1 MQRWQA
7 IRGRARS
14 ALPIGTRGVRR
25 ARRWPAF
32 AVVAALTAAACGGDD
47 DLGDSGTTS
56 TSSSTTAAPTPTS
69 TPDTTMTI
77 GATSTTPTTTEA
89 GSPAAPAPDPTTS
102 TTSTTEPAV
111 ELPLSLLADGLG
123 LVSFDQ
129 PYVDV
134 VEALSAVLGEPD
146 YVGADVFEPAIGS
159 MRSVSW
165 GHLRVDFAGGA
176 GALYF
181 TGYQL
186 AREMTVEEADGEFRF
201 ALPEWSPESWELQL
215 TTEAGIGI
223 DATAEAA
230 DAVYPE
236 VFAARCDAQV
246 EPTTLLADDGT
257 IDQLFVAPQQSG
269 VYLQRPI
276 DGTVWAIG
284 AQVAP
289 NPLLCDGAMP

>member
-1 MQRWQA
+1 MPRTV
-7 IRGRARS
+7 ARRRH
-14 ALPIGTRGVRR
+14 LPIAIAGVGLL
-25 ARRWPAF
+25 
-32 AVVAALTAAACGGDD
+32 VACGGGD

-56 TSSSTTAAPTPTS
+56 TSSSTSAAPTTS
-69 TPDTTMTI
+69 TPDTTTTI
-77 GATSTTPTTTEA
+77 GATSTAPTTTEA
-89 GSPAAPAPDPTTS
+89 GSPAAPASDPTS

-146 YVGADVFEPAIGS
+146 HVGADVFEPAIGS

-230 DAVYPE
+230 DAVYSE

>member
-1 MQRWQA
+1 MPRTV
-7 IRGRARS
+7 ARRRH
-14 ALPIGTRGVRR
+14 LPIAIAGVGLL
-25 ARRWPAF
+25 
-32 AVVAALTAAACGGDD
+32 VACGGGD

-56 TSSSTTAAPTPTS
+56 TSSSTSAAPTTS
-69 TPDTTMTI
+69 TPDTTTTI
-77 GATSTTPTTTEA
+77 GATSTAPTTTEA
-89 GSPAAPAPDPTTS
+89 GSPAAPASDPTS

-134 VEALSAVLGEPD
+134 VEALTAVLGEPD
-146 YVGADVFEPAIGS
+146 HVGADVFEPAIGS

-230 DAVYPE
+230 DAVYSE

>member
-7 IRGRARS
+7 VRGGARS
-14 ALPIGTRGVRR
+14 GVPVDPRGVGR
-25 ARRWPAF
+25 ARRWPAL

-56 TSSSTTAAPTPTS
+56 TSSSTSAAPTSTS
-69 TPDTTMTI
+69 TPDTTTTV
-77 GATSTTPTTTEA
+77 GATSTAPTTTEA
-89 GSPAAPAPDPTTS
+89 GSPAAPAPGPTTS
-102 TTSTTEPAV
+102 TTSTTEPALG
-111 ELPLSLLADGLG
+111 LPLSLLADGLG

-134 VEALSAVLGEPD
+134 VEALTAVLGEPD
-146 YVGADVFEPAIGS
+146 HVGADVFEPAIGS
-159 MRSVSW
+159 MRSVTW
-165 GHLRVDFAGGA
+165 GHLRVDFTGGA

-181 TGYQL
+181 SGYVL
-186 AREMTVEEADGEFRF
+186 AREMTVEEIDGEFRF
-201 ALPEWSPESWELQL
+201 VVTEWSPEPWELQL

-236 VFAARCDAQV
+236 VYAARCNAQA
-246 EPTTLLADDGT
+246 EPTTLLDDDGT

-276 DGTVWAIG
+276 DGTVWVIG